1 MGGGL
6 EEAEQGGECKEKGE
20 AEQGGDCTVVQ
31 QGGEC
36 VVDAEQEEGWMSCL
50 TFHHISLMKQ

>member
-1 MGGGL
+1 M
-6 EEAEQGGECKEKGE
+6 
-20 AEQGGDCTVVQ
+20 VQ